1 MRLLYSALFVA
12 GVVIGFMT
20 YAPAP
25 VVRYINMSEW
35 TEADIMRLV
44 MKQKGQKTW

>member
-1 MRLLYSALFVA
+1 MRLLYPALFA
-12 GVVIGFMT
+12 IGVVIGFMAYT
-20 YAPAP
+20 PAP

-44 MKQKGQKTW
+44 MRQM

>member
-1 MRLLYSALFVA
+1 MKLLYPALFVA

-20 YAPAP
+20 YTPAP
-25 VVRYINMSEW
+25 VVRYVDMSEW

-44 MKQKGQKTW
+44 MRQM